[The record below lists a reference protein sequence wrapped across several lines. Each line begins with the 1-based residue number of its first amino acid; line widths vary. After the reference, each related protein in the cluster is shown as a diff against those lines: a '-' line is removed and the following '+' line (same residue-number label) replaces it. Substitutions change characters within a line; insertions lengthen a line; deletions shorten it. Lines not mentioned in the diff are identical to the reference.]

1 MKMTSDQ
8 EFAHLPLFK
17 AKLKKEGLP
26 SVVIDTFSHYY
37 RKLVTGETGL
47 IYDRDI
53 SAVAPEE
60 IESAENL
67 APYKAAGEKALKK
80 AVRITL
86 NGGLGTSMGLTGAK
100 SLLKVKDDKS
110 FLEIIVQ
117 QACGI
122 GVKLALMN
130 SFNTH
135 RDTLA
140 ALEKIDLRH
149 QPLTFLQHKF
159 PKILKN
165 NLGPASWP
173 KNPELEWNPP
183 GHGDVYTA
191 LYTSGMLHRLLDEG
205 VVYAFISNSDNLGAN
220 MDAALL
226 GYFSENN
233 FPFMMEVAE
242 KTVSDVKGGHLARLA
257 NGRLILRE
265 IAQCPQAERDACMD
279 IEHYRF
285 FNTNNIWINLK
296 ILAELIEREKA
307 IYLPMILNPK
317 TLDPRDKTSPEVFQ
331 IETAMGAA
339 ISLFDGAA
347 AVRVPRSRFFPV
359 KMCSDLLAVR
369 SDCFVFD
376 SNGSLVVNPERQK
389 KGRPNTL
396 VVDLDPKYYAKIDL
410 FDARFKSGIPSLV
423 NCETLKIEG
432 DVRFERDV
440 TITGRVLIK
449 NSRASQA
456 VVEKGTVIEK
466 DLFF

>member
-1 MKMTSDQ
+1 MTTDQ
-8 EFAHLPLFK
+8 ELAHLPSFK
-17 AKLKKEGLP
+17 SKLNEEGLP

-67 APYKAAGEKALKK
+67 VPYKAAGKK
-80 AVRITL
+80 AFEKSVRITL

-110 FLEIIVQ
+110 FLDIIVQ
-117 QACGI
+117 QTRGI

-140 ALEKIDLRH
+140 ALEKIDPHH

-165 NLGPASWP
+165 NLRPASWP

-205 VVYAFISNSDNLGAN
+205 VLYAFISNSDNLGAN

-226 GYFSENN
+226 GYFSENS

-242 KTVSDVKGGHLARLA
+242 KTVTDVKGGHLARLA
-257 NGRLILRE
+257 NGRLVLRE
-265 IAQCPQAERDACMD
+265 IAQCPPAERDACMD
-279 IEHYRF
+279 IERYCF

-317 TLDPRDKTSPEVFQ
+317 TLDPRDKTSPEVYQ

-369 SDCFVFD
+369 SDCFAFA
-376 SNGSLVVNPERQK
+376 SNGNLVVNPERQK
-389 KGRPNTL
+389 KGHPDTL
-396 VVDLDPKYYAKIDL
+396 VVDLDPKYYGKIDL

-456 VVEKGTVIEK
+456 VVEKDTVIEK
-466 DLFF
+466 DLYF